1 MDNKARHA
9 QHIMEI
15 WKAPLVPFNLFLL
28 MSSFSVLVKLTS
40 DELVIYASNAG
51 LGKNIKKFD
60 VLFIDEKRK
69 MLA

>member
-15 WKAPLVPFNLFLL
+15 GKVPSMPFNLFLL
-28 MSSFSVLVKLTS
+28 MSSFSVLVKLTG
-40 DELVIYASNAG
+40 DELIPYASNTS

-60 VLFIDEKRK
+60 VLFIDEKKK